1 MQGIDGFVTNFGEPD
16 GTSYMGYTVKNY
28 LQEAGSATV
37 VRVLGLGGYLTTA
50 STIYATGSSGSKIF
64 AVLHPTVSGS
74 TITSATATGGAT
86 SFNLLVSSS
95 GNKNVSASALSST
108 ETSTSFISS
117 YFGTNPQNGDST
129 LPGYVYA
136 VFPDAIAQAGA
147 NVTMTAT
154 TSTLSLL
161 TQYNNATTPWIRSQ
175 TIGGSKYNL
184 FKVHTLSDGTG
195 ANKEV
200 KISITGISPS
210 IDPDSDFGSFS
221 LLVRDFNDTDKSP
234 NVLESFNNL
243 NLDPTSPNY
252 IARVIGNAVPT
263 YNSSTGL
270 TTYEGDYPNVSKYI
284 RVEMSQDVIPETAVP
299 YGFAALNSTVS
310 SSAGEAPLTAYVN
323 SRWVSASV
331 PGYNVDATGP
341 STSYYGFNFD
351 GVYSSGSY
359 LTAESYLGP
368 IVGSN
373 TVGGEFNIENLP
385 ATEVNGSAISL
396 TNRDHVTYRRFSVPV
411 QGGFDGFKPNRQ
423 IALGGDITATNTQGF
438 NLNGAAA
445 SGSVEYKRA
454 LNQLSNA
461 DSVDF
466 NLLVIPG
473 VIYSQHSYIAQS
485 AIDICE
491 ARGDCF
497 YIVDLDTLDATIDSV
512 TSYAE
517 LLDTNYAAGYYPWVR
532 VLDDI
537 TGKFL
542 WAPPS
547 VVLPEVYQYS
557 DNVGAEW
564 FAPAGLNRGGLVG
577 AVAVLNRLT
586 HAERDTLYESKVN
599 EYGL

>member
-1 MQGIDGFVTNFGEPD
+1 MTNDHNAYAYRRSVLASKARVAFDGSIDLARLTGSPLLVYGRSSNISSGGFRPF
-16 GTSYMGYTVKNY
+16 
-28 LQEAGSATV
+28 
-37 VRVLGLGGYLTTA
+37 TTA
-50 STIYATGSSGSKIF
+50 GDTYRYYPTWFSNITKTIPACGPAPTYTPATGSSGSKIF

-299 YGFAALNSTVS
+299 YGFTALNSVMS
-310 SSAGEAPLTAYVN
+310 SSAGEVPLTAYVN

-331 PGYNVDATGP
+331 AGWNSDATGP
-341 STSYYGFNFD
+341 NTNYYGFNFD
-351 GVYSSGSY
+351 GVYVSGSV

-373 TVGGEFNIENLP
+373 TVGGEFSIENLP

-396 TNRDHVTYRRFSVPV
+396 TNRDHATYRRFSVPF
-411 QGGFDGFKPNRQ
+411 QGGFDGFNQ
-423 IALGGDITATNTQGF
+423 VEVSCTQC
-438 NLNGAAA
+438 
-445 SGSVEYKRA
+445 
-454 LNQLSNA
+454 NA
-461 DSVDF
+461 
-466 NLLVIPG
+466 
-473 VIYSQHSYIAQS
+473 
-485 AIDICE
+485 
-491 ARGDCF
+491 
-497 YIVDLDTLDATIDSV
+497 
-512 TSYAE
+512 
-517 LLDTNYAAGYYPWVR
+517 W
-532 VLDDI
+532 
-537 TGKFL
+537 
-542 WAPPS
+542 
-547 VVLPEVYQYS
+547 
-557 DNVGAEW
+557 
-564 FAPAGLNRGGLVG
+564 
-577 AVAVLNRLT
+577 
-586 HAERDTLYESKVN
+586 
-599 EYGL
+599 